1 MGGHSYK
8 RIKRHLGVKH
18 ENLGLRLSREQW
30 EIELNNGMND
40 WSKAQLMRKEM
51 PSKIGLN

>member
-1 MGGHSYK
+1 M
-8 RIKRHLGVKH
+8 KH
-18 ENLGLRLSREQW
+18 DNLGLRLSREQW